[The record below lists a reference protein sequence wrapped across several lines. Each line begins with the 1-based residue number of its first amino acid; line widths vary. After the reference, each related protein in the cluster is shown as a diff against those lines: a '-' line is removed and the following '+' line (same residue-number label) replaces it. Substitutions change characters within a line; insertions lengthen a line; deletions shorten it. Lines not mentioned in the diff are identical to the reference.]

1 MPFYA
6 VHKGKRRG
14 IYTDWLECKQNIFG
28 VRHPIFKKFNTKEE
42 AEHFLIH
49 GFGTKTNQSMMDTL
63 GIGGANRENI
73 KTRDVTDARDNAKID
88 VNENDKSE
96 PTDSD
101 KNVEN
106 QPHQPPKH
114 IINVFTDGSLI
125 RKKRKNGEQTLLCGY
140 GIYIPSY
147 GLMEELRYAGTIHD
161 NKTNNRGELKA
172 IIDGLNYIL
181 DFVEE
186 TLVVGVG
193 ASVSMATHPHPTVSE
208 ENEKLKNTQIMLY
221 TDSSYSK
228 LILGDTG
235 VKYRK
240 AGYLVSKKSDEK
252 VKNADMVE
260 EIMEIRDKIA
270 EYGMELI
277 VKHVY
282 AHTNL
287 DTFEANGN
295 RLADEY
301 ANIGANKTFT
311 NN

>member
-28 VRHPIFKKFNTKEE
+28 VKHPIFKKFNTKEE

-63 GIGGANRENI
+63 GIGNGGSV
-73 KTRDVTDARDNAKID
+73 KTRDVTDARDNARDNAKID
-88 VNENDKSE
+88 DKSE
-96 PTDSD
+96 PTDS
-101 KNVEN
+101 EN
-106 QPHQPPKH
+106 QPPKH

-125 RKKRKNGEQTLLCGY
+125 RKKHKNGETKLLCGY

-172 IIDGLNYIL
+172 IIDGLDYIL
-181 DFVEE
+181 GFIED
-186 TLVVGVG
+186 
-193 ASVSMATHPHPTVSE
+193 TVSSNAIE
-208 ENEKLKNTQIMLY
+208 ENDKLKNTIIMLY

-260 EIMEIRDKIA
+260 EIMDIRDKIA
-270 EYGMELI
+270 AYGIELI

>member
-63 GIGGANRENI
+63 GIGGAG
-73 KTRDVTDARDNAKID
+73 KTRDDTDARDNSKI
-88 VNENDKSE
+88 ENNSE
-96 PTDSD
+96 PINSQ
-101 KNVEN
+101 EN
-106 QPHQPPKH
+106 TSTQPQQPPKH
-114 IINVFTDGSLI
+114 LIPVFTDGSLI
-125 RKKRKNGEQTLLCGY
+125 RKKSKNGQQKLLCGY
-140 GIYIPSY
+140 GIYIPAY
-147 GLMEELRYAGTIHD
+147 GLMPELRYAGTIHD

-172 IIDGLNYIL
+172 IIDGLGYVL

-186 TLVVGVG
+186 TLADVGVG
-193 ASVSMATHPHPTVSE
+193 VGVGVSDETHPHPTQVE
-208 ENEKLKNTQIMLY
+208 KDDKLKNTQIVLY

-260 EIMEIRDKIA
+260 EIMEIRDRIA
-270 EYGMELI
+270 AYGMELV

-301 ANIGANKTFT
+301 ANIGANKL
-311 NN
+311 

>member
-63 GIGGANRENI
+63 GIGEAG
-73 KTRDVTDARDNAKID
+73 KTRDVTDARDNSKID
-88 VNENDKSE
+88 NNSE
-96 PTDSD
+96 PV
-101 KNVEN
+101 NLEN
-106 QPHQPPKH
+106 TSTQPPQPPKH
-114 IINVFTDGSLI
+114 VIPVFTDGSLI
-125 RKKRKNGEQTLLCGY
+125 RKKSKNGQQKLLCGY
-140 GIYIPSY
+140 GIYIPAY
-147 GLMEELRYAGTIHD
+147 GLMSELRYAGTIHD

-172 IIDGLNYIL
+172 IIDGLGYVL

-186 TLVVGVG
+186 THTH
-193 ASVSMATHPHPTVSE
+193 THPDPTQDDE
-208 ENEKLKNTQIMLY
+208 LKNTQIVLY

-240 AGYLVSKKSDEK
+240 AGYLVSKKSEEK

-260 EIMEIRDKIA
+260 EIMEIRDRIA
-270 EYGMELI
+270 AYGMELV

-301 ANIGANKTFT
+301 ANIGANKTSTFT

>member
-28 VRHPIFKKFNTKEE
+28 VRHPVFKKFNTKEE

-63 GIGGANRENI
+63 GIGGAG
-73 KTRDVTDARDNAKID
+73 KTRDATDARDNSKID
-88 VNENDKSE
+88 DNSE
-96 PTDSD
+96 PNNSHE
-101 KNVEN
+101 NVQIQPEN
-106 QPHQPPKH
+106 QPPKH
-114 IINVFTDGSLI
+114 VIPVFTDGSLI

-140 GIYIPSY
+140 GIYIPAY
-147 GLMEELRYAGTIHD
+147 GLMPELRYAGTIHD

-172 IIDGLNYIL
+172 IIDGLGYVL
-181 DFVEE
+181 DFIEE
-186 TLVVGVG
+186 TLAHVGV
-193 ASVSMATHPHPTVSE
+193 SDTTHPTQVE
-208 ENEKLKNTQIMLY
+208 KDEKLKNTQIVLY

-270 EYGMELI
+270 AYGMELI

-301 ANIGANKTFT
+301 ANIGANKTSTFT

>member
-63 GIGGANRENI
+63 GIGEAG
-73 KTRDVTDARDNAKID
+73 KTRDVTDARDNSKID
-88 VNENDKSE
+88 NNSESANLENTS
-96 PTDSD
+96 T
-101 KNVEN
+101 
-106 QPHQPPKH
+106 QPPKH
-114 IINVFTDGSLI
+114 VIPVFTDGSLI
-125 RKKRKNGEQTLLCGY
+125 RKKSKNGHQKLLCGY
-140 GIYIPSY
+140 GIYIPAY
-147 GLMEELRYAGTIHD
+147 GLMSELRYAGTIHD

-172 IIDGLNYIL
+172 IIDGLGYVL

-186 TLVVGVG
+186 TH
-193 ASVSMATHPHPTVSE
+193 THPHPTQDDE
-208 ENEKLKNTQIMLY
+208 LKNTQIVLY

-260 EIMEIRDKIA
+260 EIMEIRDRIA
-270 EYGMELI
+270 AYGMELV

-301 ANIGANKTFT
+301 ANIGANKTSTFT

>member
-14 IYTDWLECKQNIFG
+14 IYTDWVECKQNIFG
-28 VRHPIFKKFNTKEE
+28 VRHPVFKKFNTKEE

-49 GFGTKTNQSMMDTL
+49 GFGTKVNQSMMDTL
-63 GIGGANRENI
+63 GVGGGDKGGGGIGENI
-73 KTRDVTDARDNAKID
+73 KTRDVTDARDNSKID
-88 VNENDKSE
+88 VNENSNSE
-96 PTDSD
+96 TTQNIENDSQ
-101 KNVEN
+101 N
-106 QPHQPPKH
+106 QKH
-114 IINVFTDGSLI
+114 IIHIFTDGSLI
-125 RKKRKNGEQTLLCGY
+125 RKKSKNGKNGEQKLLCGY
-140 GIYIPSY
+140 GIYIPAY

-181 DFVEE
+181 DFIDE
-186 TLVVGVG
+186 TYGVSI
-193 ASVSMATHPHPTVSE
+193 AIDAETPE
-208 ENEKLKNTQIMLY
+208 QNDKLKNTQIVLY

-260 EIMEIRDKIA
+260 EIMDIRDAIA
-270 EYGMELI
+270 AYDMELI

-301 ANIGANKTFT
+301 ANIGANKR
-311 NN
+311 

>member
-14 IYTDWLECKQNIFG
+14 IYTDWAECKQNIFG
-28 VRHPIFKKFNTKEE
+28 VKHPIFKKFNTKEE

-63 GIGGANRENI
+63 GVGGSGGGGGGENKEI
-73 KTRDVTDARDNAKID
+73 LKTGDATGAGDNSKID
-88 VNENDKSE
+88 LENKNCQISE
-96 PTDSD
+96 SFP
-101 KNVEN
+101 NVS
-106 QPHQPPKH
+106 QKH
-114 IINVFTDGSLI
+114 IIHIFTDGSLI
-125 RKKRKNGEQTLLCGY
+125 RKKTKNGQQRLLCGY
-140 GIYIPSY
+140 GIYIPAY
-147 GLMEELRYAGTIHD
+147 GLMPELRYAGTIHD

-172 IIDGLNYIL
+172 IIDGLDYIL
-181 DFVEE
+181 DFIEE
-186 TLVVGVG
+186 TLQGV
-193 ASVSMATHPHPTVSE
+193 STATHNPESHDD
-208 ENEKLKNTQIMLY
+208 KLKNTQIVLY

-235 VKYRK
+235 VKYRN
-240 AGYLVSKKSDEK
+240 ANYLVSKKSDEK

-260 EIMEIRDKIA
+260 EIMEIRDRIA
-270 EYGMELI
+270 AHGIELI

-301 ANIGANKTFT
+301 ANMGANAGANKM
-311 NN
+311 N

>member
-14 IYTDWLECKQNIFG
+14 IYTDWVECKQNIFG

-49 GFGTKTNQSMMDTL
+49 GFGTKVNQSMMDTL
-63 GIGGANRENI
+63 GGGGGETI
-73 KTRDVTDARDNAKID
+73 KTRDVTDARDNSKID
-88 VNENDKSE
+88 INENSNIE
-96 PTDSD
+96 T
-101 KNVEN
+101 VEN
-106 QPHQPPKH
+106 ISPKH
-114 IINVFTDGSLI
+114 IIHIFTDGSLI
-125 RKKRKNGEQTLLCGY
+125 RKKSKNVKSGKSGEQNLLCGY
-140 GIYIPSY
+140 GIYIPAY

-181 DFVEE
+181 DFIDE
-186 TLVVGVG
+186 TLGSG
-193 ASVSMATHPHPTVSE
+193 VSMATHIDDTE
-208 ENEKLKNTQIMLY
+208 QNDKLKNTQIVLY

-260 EIMEIRDKIA
+260 EIMDIRDKIA
-270 EYGMELI
+270 AYGMELI

-301 ANIGANKTFT
+301 ANIGANKRGGVGAWAGCE
-311 NN
+311 

>member
-14 IYTDWLECKQNIFG
+14 IYTDWAECKQNIFG
-28 VRHPIFKKFNTKEE
+28 VKHPIFKKFNTKEE

-63 GIGGANRENI
+63 GIGGGGGGENKEI
-73 KTRDVTDARDNAKID
+73 LKTGDATGAGDNSKID
-88 VNENDKSE
+88 PENKNCQISE
-96 PTDSD
+96 SLPNIS
-101 KNVEN
+101 
-106 QPHQPPKH
+106 QKH
-114 IINVFTDGSLI
+114 IIHIFTDGSLI
-125 RKKRKNGEQTLLCGY
+125 RKKTKNGQQRLLCGY
-140 GIYIPSY
+140 GIYIPAY
-147 GLMEELRYAGTIHD
+147 GLMPELRYAGTILD

-172 IIDGLNYIL
+172 IIDGLDYIL
-181 DFVEE
+181 DFIEE
-186 TLVVGVG
+186 TLQGV
-193 ASVSMATHPHPTVSE
+193 STATHNPECSDD
-208 ENEKLKNTQIMLY
+208 KLKNTQIMLY

-235 VKYRK
+235 VKYRN

-260 EIMEIRDKIA
+260 EIMEIRDRIA
-270 EYGMELI
+270 AHGIELI

-301 ANIGANKTFT
+301 ANMGANKT
-311 NN
+311 N

>member
-28 VRHPIFKKFNTKEE
+28 VKHPIFKKFNTKEE

-63 GIGGANRENI
+63 GISGANRENI
-73 KTRDVTDARDNAKID
+73 KTRDVTDARDNSKID

-96 PTDSD
+96 PTDS
-101 KNVEN
+101 EN

-125 RKKRKNGEQTLLCGY
+125 RKKHKNGETRLLCGY

-147 GLMEELRYAGTIHD
+147 GLMEELRYAGTIHE

-186 TLVVGVG
+186 TLDTG
-193 ASVSMATHPHPTVSE
+193 VSMATHTSVSA
-208 ENEKLKNTQIMLY
+208 ENEKLKNTLIMLY

-270 EYGMELI
+270 AYGMELI

>member
-28 VRHPIFKKFNTKEE
+28 VKHPIFKKFNTKEE

-63 GIGGANRENI
+63 GISGANRENI
-73 KTRDVTDARDNAKID
+73 KTRDVTDARDNAKIN

-96 PTDSD
+96 PTDS
-101 KNVEN
+101 EN
-106 QPHQPPKH
+106 QPHQTPKH

-125 RKKRKNGEQTLLCGY
+125 RKKHKNGETKLLCGY

-181 DFVEE
+181 DFI
-186 TLVVGVG
+186 
-193 ASVSMATHPHPTVSE
+193 ADTVSSNAIE
-208 ENEKLKNTQIMLY
+208 ENEKLKNTLIMLY

-270 EYGMELI
+270 AYGMELI

>member
-1 MPFYA
+1 
-6 VHKGKRRG
+6 
-14 IYTDWLECKQNIFG
+14 
-28 VRHPIFKKFNTKEE
+28 
-42 AEHFLIH
+42 
-49 GFGTKTNQSMMDTL
+49 
-63 GIGGANRENI
+63 
-73 KTRDVTDARDNAKID
+73 
-88 VNENDKSE
+88 
-96 PTDSD
+96 
-101 KNVEN
+101 
-106 QPHQPPKH
+106 
-114 IINVFTDGSLI
+114 
-125 RKKRKNGEQTLLCGY
+125 
-140 GIYIPSY
+140 
-147 GLMEELRYAGTIHD
+147 
-161 NKTNNRGELKA
+161 
-172 IIDGLNYIL
+172 
-181 DFVEE
+181 
-186 TLVVGVG
+186 
-193 ASVSMATHPHPTVSE
+193 MATHANPTQVE

-270 EYGMELI
+270 AYGMELI

-301 ANIGANKTFT
+301 ANIGANKR
-311 NN
+311 

>member
-28 VRHPIFKKFNTKEE
+28 VRHPVFKKFNTKEE

-63 GIGGANRENI
+63 GIGGAG
-73 KTRDVTDARDNAKID
+73 KTRDATDARDNSKID
-88 VNENDKSE
+88 DNSE
-96 PTDSD
+96 PNNSHE
-101 KNVEN
+101 NVQIQPEN
-106 QPHQPPKH
+106 QPPKH
-114 IINVFTDGSLI
+114 VIPVFTDGSLI

-140 GIYIPSY
+140 GIYIPAY
-147 GLMEELRYAGTIHD
+147 GLMPELRYAGTIHD

-172 IIDGLNYIL
+172 IIDGLGYVL
-181 DFVEE
+181 DFIEE
-186 TLVVGVG
+186 TLAHVGV
-193 ASVSMATHPHPTVSE
+193 SDATHPTQVE
-208 ENEKLKNTQIMLY
+208 KDEKLKNTQIVLY

-270 EYGMELI
+270 AYGMELI

-301 ANIGANKTFT
+301 ANIGANKR
-311 NN
+311 

>member
-28 VRHPIFKKFNTKEE
+28 VRHPVFKKFNTKEE

-63 GIGGANRENI
+63 GIGNGGAV
-73 KTRDVTDARDNAKID
+73 KTRDATDARDNAKID

-96 PTDSD
+96 PINS
-101 KNVEN
+101 EN
-106 QPHQPPKH
+106 QTPKH

-147 GLMEELRYAGTIHD
+147 GLMEELRYAGTIYD

-181 DFVEE
+181 DFIEE
-186 TLVVGVG
+186 T
-193 ASVSMATHPHPTVSE
+193 VSSNATE

-260 EIMEIRDKIA
+260 EIMEIRDKITA
-270 EYGMELI
+270 YGMELI

-301 ANIGANKTFT
+301 ANIGANKTCT

>member
-14 IYTDWLECKQNIFG
+14 IYTEWLECKQNIFG

-63 GIGGANRENI
+63 GIGEAV
-73 KTRDVTDARDNAKID
+73 KTRDVTDARDNSKID
-88 VNENDKSE
+88 NNSE
-96 PTDSD
+96 PNNSRES
-101 KNVEN
+101 V
-106 QPHQPPKH
+106 QPPQPPKH
-114 IINVFTDGSLI
+114 VIPVFTDGSLI
-125 RKKRKNGEQTLLCGY
+125 RKKSKNGQQKLLCGY
-140 GIYIPSY
+140 GIYIPAY
-147 GLMEELRYAGTIHD
+147 GLMSELRYAGTIHD

-172 IIDGLNYIL
+172 IIDGLGYVL

-186 TLVVGVG
+186 T
-193 ASVSMATHPHPTVSE
+193 HPTQDD
-208 ENEKLKNTQIMLY
+208 KLKNTQIVLY

-240 AGYLVSKKSDEK
+240 AGYLVSKKSEEK

-260 EIMEIRDKIA
+260 EIMEIRDRIA
-270 EYGMELI
+270 AYGMELV

-301 ANIGANKTFT
+301 ANIGANKTSTFT

>member
-14 IYTDWLECKQNIFG
+14 IYTDWAECKQNIFG
-28 VRHPIFKKFNTKEE
+28 VRHPVFKKFNTKEE

-49 GFGTKTNQSMMDTL
+49 GFGTKVNQSMMDTL
-63 GIGGANRENI
+63 GVGGGGGIGENI
-73 KTRDVTDARDNAKID
+73 KTRDVTDARDNSKID
-88 VNENDKSE
+88 GNENSNSE
-96 PTDSD
+96 TTQNIE
-101 KNVEN
+101 NVSQN
-106 QPHQPPKH
+106 RKH
-114 IINVFTDGSLI
+114 IIHIFTDGSLI
-125 RKKRKNGEQTLLCGY
+125 RKKSKNGKNGEQKLLCGY
-140 GIYIPSY
+140 GIYIPAY

-181 DFVEE
+181 DFIDE
-186 TLVVGVG
+186 TYGVSI
-193 ASVSMATHPHPTVSE
+193 AIDAETPE
-208 ENEKLKNTQIMLY
+208 QNDKLKNTQIVLY

-260 EIMEIRDKIA
+260 EIMDIRDKIA
-270 EYGMELI
+270 AYGMELI

-301 ANIGANKTFT
+301 ANIGANKRR
-311 NN
+311 NE

>member
-14 IYTDWLECKQNIFG
+14 IYTDWNECKQNIFG
-28 VRHPIFKKFNTKEE
+28 VRHPVFKKFATKEE

-49 GFGTKTNQSMMDTL
+49 GFGTKTNQSMLDTL
-63 GIGGANRENI
+63 GKSNDTPSAG
-73 KTRDVTDARDNAKID
+73 DNAKIEGSGEIAEIA
-88 VNENDKSE
+88 VANANPK
-96 PTDSD
+96 
-101 KNVEN
+101 
-106 QPHQPPKH
+106 KH
-114 IINVFTDGSLI
+114 IIHIFTDGSLI
-125 RKKRKNGEQTLLCGY
+125 RKKSKNGAARILCGY
-140 GIYIPSY
+140 GIYIPAY
-147 GLMEELRYAGTIHD
+147 GLMEELRYAGTIRD

-181 DFVEE
+181 CCIDE
-186 TLVVGVG
+186 TVGDVAVG
-193 ASVSMATHPHPTVSE
+193 AAVAAAPDAEFPHK
-208 ENEKLKNTQIMLY
+208 NDKLKETQIILY

-240 AGYLVSKKSDEK
+240 AGYLVSKKSGEE
-252 VKNADMVE
+252 VKNADMVQ
-260 EIMEIRDKIA
+260 EIMEIRDKITA
-270 EYGMELI
+270 YGMELV

-301 ANIGANKTFT
+301 ANVGANRP
-311 NN
+311 

>member
-14 IYTDWLECKQNIFG
+14 IYTEWAECKQNIFG
-28 VRHPIFKKFNTKEE
+28 VRHPVFKKFNTKEE

-49 GFGTKTNQSMMDTL
+49 GFGTKVNQSMMDTL
-63 GIGGANRENI
+63 GVGGAKGGGGSGENI
-73 KTRDVTDARDNAKID
+73 KTRDVTDARDNSKID
-88 VNENDKSE
+88 GNENSNSE
-96 PTDSD
+96 TV

-106 QPHQPPKH
+106 DSQKH
-114 IINVFTDGSLI
+114 IIHIFTDGSLI
-125 RKKRKNGEQTLLCGY
+125 RKKSKNGKNGEQKLLCGY
-140 GIYIPSY
+140 GIYIPAY

-181 DFVEE
+181 DFIDE
-186 TLVVGVG
+186 TYGVSI
-193 ASVSMATHPHPTVSE
+193 AIDAETPE
-208 ENEKLKNTQIMLY
+208 QNDKLKNTQIVLY

-235 VKYRK
+235 IKYRK

-260 EIMEIRDKIA
+260 EIMDIRDVIA
-270 EYGMELI
+270 AYGMELI

-301 ANIGANKTFT
+301 ANIGANKR
-311 NN
+311 

>member
-6 VHKGKRRG
+6 VHKGKQRG
-14 IYTDWLECKQNIFG
+14 IYTDWNECKKHIFG
-28 VRHPIFKKFNTKEE
+28 VRHPVFKKFNTKEE

-49 GFGTKTNQSMMDTL
+49 GFGTKTNQSMADTL
-63 GIGGANRENI
+63 GVVVGVAEGGAG
-73 KTRDVTDARDNAKID
+73 ADNSID
-88 VNENDKSE
+88 ND
-96 PTDSD
+96 T
-101 KNVEN
+101 
-106 QPHQPPKH
+106 H
-114 IINVFTDGSLI
+114 IIHAFTDGSLI
-125 RKKRKNGEQTLLCGY
+125 RKKSKNGETKLLCGY
-140 GIYIPSY
+140 GIYIPAY
-147 GLMEELRYAGTIHD
+147 GLMEELRYAGTIYD

-181 DFVEE
+181 DFIDKV
-186 TLVVGVG
+186 TGGVG
-193 ASVSMATHPHPTVSE
+193 GDGGGDSA
-208 ENEKLKNTQIMLY
+208 ENEKLKKTKIILY

-240 AGYLVSKKSDEK
+240 AGYLVSKKSGEE
-252 VKNADMVE
+252 VKNADMVQ
-260 EIMEIRDKIA
+260 EIMEIRDKISV
-270 EYGMELI
+270 YGMELI

-301 ANIGANKTFT
+301 ANIGANKTHLHA
-311 NN
+311 ND

>member
-28 VRHPIFKKFNTKEE
+28 VRHPVFKKFNTKEE

-73 KTRDVTDARDNAKID
+73 KTRDATDARDNAKID

-96 PTDSD
+96 TTYSD

-106 QPHQPPKH
+106 ISTQPPKH

-186 TLVVGVG
+186 TL
-193 ASVSMATHPHPTVSE
+193 SVSTTTHATE
-208 ENEKLKNTQIMLY
+208 ENDKLKNTQIMLY

-270 EYGMELI
+270 AYGMELI

>member
-14 IYTDWLECKQNIFG
+14 IYTDWAECKQNIFG
-28 VRHPIFKKFNTKEE
+28 VRHPVFKKFNTKEE

-49 GFGTKTNQSMMDTL
+49 GFGTKVNQSMMDTL
-63 GIGGANRENI
+63 GVGGDGGENI
-73 KTRDVTDARDNAKID
+73 KTRDATDARDNSKID
-88 VNENDKSE
+88 GNENINSE
-96 PTDSD
+96 TTQ
-101 KNVEN
+101 NVEN
-106 QPHQPPKH
+106 ISQTSKH
-114 IINVFTDGSLI
+114 TIHIFTDGSLI
-125 RKKRKNGEQTLLCGY
+125 RKKGKNGDQKLLCGY
-140 GIYIPSY
+140 GIYIPAY

-181 DFVEE
+181 DFIDE
-186 TLVVGVG
+186 TLNVC
-193 ASVSMATHPHPTVSE
+193 VSMATHANPTQVE

-240 AGYLVSKKSDEK
+240 AGYLVSKKSDEQ

-270 EYGMELI
+270 AYGMELI

-301 ANIGANKTFT
+301 ANIGANKR
-311 NN
+311 

>member
-28 VRHPIFKKFNTKEE
+28 VKHPIFKKFNTKEE

-63 GIGGANRENI
+63 GIGNGGSV

-88 VNENDKSE
+88 DKSE
-96 PTDSD
+96 PTGLE
-101 KNVEN
+101 NVEN
-106 QPHQPPKH
+106 QTTKH
-114 IINVFTDGSLI
+114 VIHVFTDGSLI

-147 GLMEELRYAGTIHD
+147 GLMEELRYAGTIYD

-172 IIDGLNYIL
+172 IIDGLDYIL
-181 DFVEE
+181 GFIED
-186 TLVVGVG
+186 
-193 ASVSMATHPHPTVSE
+193 TVSSNAIE
-208 ENEKLKNTQIMLY
+208 ENEKLKNTLIMLY

-270 EYGMELI
+270 AYGMELI

>member
-1 MPFYA
+1 
-6 VHKGKRRG
+6 
-14 IYTDWLECKQNIFG
+14 
-28 VRHPIFKKFNTKEE
+28 
-42 AEHFLIH
+42 
-49 GFGTKTNQSMMDTL
+49 
-63 GIGGANRENI
+63 
-73 KTRDVTDARDNAKID
+73 
-88 VNENDKSE
+88 
-96 PTDSD
+96 
-101 KNVEN
+101 
-106 QPHQPPKH
+106 
-114 IINVFTDGSLI
+114 
-125 RKKRKNGEQTLLCGY
+125 
-140 GIYIPSY
+140 
-147 GLMEELRYAGTIHD
+147 MEELRYAGTIHD

-193 ASVSMATHPHPTVSE
+193 ASVSIATQFGGSE

-270 EYGMELI
+270 TYGMELI

-301 ANIGANKTFT
+301 ANIGANKTCT

>member
-14 IYTDWLECKQNIFG
+14 IYTDWNECKQNIFG

-42 AEHFLIH
+42 AEYFLIH
-49 GFGTKTNQSMMDTL
+49 GFGTKTNQSMLDTL
-63 GIGGANRENI
+63 GKSNDTPSAG
-73 KTRDVTDARDNAKID
+73 DNAKID
-88 VNENDKSE
+88 GNNE
-96 PTDSD
+96 TD
-101 KNVEN
+101 KNGESGGSGDVMTN
-106 QPHQPPKH
+106 SKKH
-114 IINVFTDGSLI
+114 IIHIFTDGSLI
-125 RKKRKNGEQTLLCGY
+125 RKKSKNGDTRILCGY
-140 GIYIPSY
+140 GIYIPAY
-147 GLMEELRYAGTIHD
+147 GQMEELRYAGTIRD

-181 DFVEE
+181 CCIDEK
-186 TLVVGVG
+186 VGDTVG
-193 ASVSMATHPHPTVSE
+193 AAAAAAPDAEFPYKDD
-208 ENEKLKNTQIMLY
+208 KLKETQIILY

-240 AGYLVSKKSDEK
+240 AGYLVSKKSDEQ
-252 VKNADMVE
+252 VKNADMVQ
-260 EIMEIRDKIA
+260 EIMEIRDRITA
-270 EYGMELI
+270 YGMELV

-301 ANIGANKTFT
+301 ANVGANRP
-311 NN
+311 

>member
-28 VRHPIFKKFNTKEE
+28 VRHPVFKKFNTKEE

-63 GIGGANRENI
+63 GIGNGGAV
-73 KTRDVTDARDNAKID
+73 KTRDATDARDNAKID
-88 VNENDKSE
+88 DKSE
-96 PTDSD
+96 TINS
-101 KNVEN
+101 EN
-106 QPHQPPKH
+106 QPQKY

-125 RKKRKNGEQTLLCGY
+125 RKKRKNGEQMLLCGY

-181 DFVEE
+181 DFIEE
-186 TLVVGVG
+186 T
-193 ASVSMATHPHPTVSE
+193 VSSNATE

-260 EIMEIRDKIA
+260 EIMDIRDKIA
-270 EYGMELI
+270 AYGMELI

>member
-14 IYTDWLECKQNIFG
+14 IYTDWNECKQNIFG
-28 VRHPIFKKFNTKEE
+28 VRHPIFKKFGTKEE
-42 AEHFLIH
+42 AEHFLLH
-49 GFGTKTNQSMMDTL
+49 GFGTKTNQSMLDTL
-63 GIGGANRENI
+63 GKGNDTPSAG
-73 KTRDVTDARDNAKID
+73 DNAKID
-88 VNENDKSE
+88 GNNENGESGGSGGSGGSGVVIANAK
-96 PTDSD
+96 
-101 KNVEN
+101 
-106 QPHQPPKH
+106 KH
-114 IINVFTDGSLI
+114 IIHIFTDGSLI
-125 RKKRKNGEQTLLCGY
+125 RKKSKNGAARVLCGY
-140 GIYIPSY
+140 GIYIPAY
-147 GLMEELRYAGTIHD
+147 GLMEELRYAGTIRD

-181 DFVEE
+181 CCIDE
-186 TLVVGVG
+186 TVGDTV
-193 ASVSMATHPHPTVSE
+193 AAAPDAEFPHK
-208 ENEKLKNTQIMLY
+208 NDKLKETQIILY

-240 AGYLVSKKSDEK
+240 AGYLVSKKSGEE
-252 VKNADMVE
+252 VKNADMVQ

-270 EYGMELI
+270 EYGMELV

-301 ANIGANKTFT
+301 ANVGANRP
-311 NN
+311 

>member
-1 MPFYA
+1 
-6 VHKGKRRG
+6 
-14 IYTDWLECKQNIFG
+14 
-28 VRHPIFKKFNTKEE
+28 
-42 AEHFLIH
+42 
-49 GFGTKTNQSMMDTL
+49 
-63 GIGGANRENI
+63 
-73 KTRDVTDARDNAKID
+73 
-88 VNENDKSE
+88 
-96 PTDSD
+96 
-101 KNVEN
+101 VEN
-106 QPHQPPKH
+106 QTQKH
-114 IINVFTDGSLI
+114 VIHVFTDGSLI
-125 RKKRKNGEQTLLCGY
+125 RKKRKNGETRLLCGY

-172 IIDGLNYIL
+172 IIDGLDYIL
-181 DFVEE
+181 GFIEE
-186 TLVVGVG
+186 TLGG
-193 ASVSMATHPHPTVSE
+193 GVSMATHTSVSE
-208 ENEKLKNTQIMLY
+208 ENEKLKNTIIMLY

-260 EIMEIRDKIA
+260 EIMEIRDKISA
-270 EYGMELI
+270 YGMELI

>member
-28 VRHPIFKKFNTKEE
+28 VKHPIFKKFNTKEE

-63 GIGGANRENI
+63 GIGNGGAV
-73 KTRDVTDARDNAKID
+73 KTRDATDARDNAKID
-88 VNENDKSE
+88 DKSE
-96 PTDSD
+96 PTGLD

-106 QPHQPPKH
+106 QTTKH
-114 IINVFTDGSLI
+114 VIHVFTDGSLI

-147 GLMEELRYAGTIHD
+147 GLMEELRYAGTIYD

-172 IIDGLNYIL
+172 IIDGLDYIL
-181 DFVEE
+181 GFIED
-186 TLVVGVG
+186 
-193 ASVSMATHPHPTVSE
+193 TVSSNAIE
-208 ENEKLKNTQIMLY
+208 ENEKLKNTIIMLY

-240 AGYLVSKKSDEK
+240 AAYLVSKKSDEK

-270 EYGMELI
+270 AYGMELI

>member
-14 IYTDWLECKQNIFG
+14 IYTDWNECKQNIFG
-28 VRHPIFKKFNTKEE
+28 VRHPIFKKFATKEE

-49 GFGTKTNQSMMDTL
+49 GFGTKTNQSMLDTL
-63 GIGGANRENI
+63 GKSNDTPSAG
-73 KTRDVTDARDNAKID
+73 DNAKIEGSGEIAEIAD
-88 VNENDKSE
+88 ANANPK
-96 PTDSD
+96 
-101 KNVEN
+101 
-106 QPHQPPKH
+106 KH
-114 IINVFTDGSLI
+114 IIHIFTDGSLI
-125 RKKRKNGEQTLLCGY
+125 RKKSKNGAARILCGY
-140 GIYIPSY
+140 GIYIPAY
-147 GLMEELRYAGTIHD
+147 GLMEELRYAGTIRD

-181 DFVEE
+181 CCIDE
-186 TLVVGVG
+186 TVGV
-193 ASVSMATHPHPTVSE
+193 AAAAPDAEFPHK
-208 ENEKLKNTQIMLY
+208 NDKLKETQIILY

-240 AGYLVSKKSDEK
+240 AGYIVSKKSGEE
-252 VKNADMVE
+252 VKNADMVQ

-270 EYGMELI
+270 AYGMELV

-301 ANIGANKTFT
+301 ANVGANRP
-311 NN
+311 

>member
-28 VRHPIFKKFNTKEE
+28 VRHPVFKKFNTKEE

-63 GIGGANRENI
+63 GIGNGGAV

-88 VNENDKSE
+88 DKSE
-96 PTDSD
+96 PTGLD

-106 QPHQPPKH
+106 QTTKH
-114 IINVFTDGSLI
+114 VIHVFTDGSLI

-147 GLMEELRYAGTIHD
+147 GLMEELRYAGTIYD

-172 IIDGLNYIL
+172 IIDGLDYIL
-181 DFVEE
+181 GFIED
-186 TLVVGVG
+186 
-193 ASVSMATHPHPTVSE
+193 TVSSNAIE
-208 ENEKLKNTQIMLY
+208 ENDKLKNTIIMLY

-260 EIMEIRDKIA
+260 EIMDIRDKIA
-270 EYGMELI
+270 AYGIWSL
-277 VKHVY
+277 
-282 AHTNL
+282 L
-287 DTFEANGN
+287 
-295 RLADEY
+295 
-301 ANIGANKTFT
+301 
-311 NN
+311 